1 MTAGSSLG
9 SWKIAIS
16 MCGISRTERSWQRSV
31 LVLIHKLIGSACVRL
46 PRLMAESA
54 VAAWIRDELGEI
66 GEESCDEFELRV
78 DAAEL
83 ALIGLAV
90 RERGVRDGEEVV

>member
-1 MTAGSSLG
+1 M
-9 SWKIAIS
+9 
-16 MCGISRTERSWQRSV
+16 
-31 LVLIHKLIGSACVRL
+31 

-54 VAAWIRDELGEI
+54 VAAWSRDELGEI

-90 RERGVRDGEEVV
+90 SERGVRDGEDVVVDLDVVQIAAALRAQRATQ